1 MSEKEL
7 QEKYILY
14 QLLQQN
20 LENLRQQLEFVE
32 RQFIE
37 IKNTQG
43 VFRDFKKR
51 KGSDDVLI
59 PLGSGCYGS
68 GDVQDLKN
76 VLVNVGANIMV
87 SKRVE
92 SAKLFLNERE
102 KELEKAGK
110 EIQEHM
116 IKTAKEINETVM
128 DIQKLA
134 NKEK

>member
-1 MSEKEL
+1 MPDKEL

-20 LENLRQQLEFVE
+20 MEKLRQQIELIE
-32 RQFIE
+32 RQLIE
-37 IKNTQG
+37 IKNTEE

-51 KGSDDVLI
+51 RGSDDVLI

-68 GDVQDLKN
+68 GSVKNLKN
-76 VLVNVGANIMV
+76 VLVNIGANIMV
-87 SKRVE
+87 SKPVE

-102 KELEKAGK
+102 KELEKSAK
-110 EIQEHM
+110 EIQEQM
-116 IKTAKEINETVM
+116 VKIAKEIDETAV

-134 NKEK
+134 RKEK